1 MSLVK
6 LVNLLSNKSFHLNN
20 TSLSKTKKNVAICP
34 GASIKMKR
42 WNLNYFLEVG
52 NFLIKKKFIPVF
64 IIGPNE
70 FDMIPLIKKS
80 LKLSKIIKSTDP
92 LKTIKIS
99 KTCKFGI
106 SNDTGCGHLIS
117 ASGIPI
123 LTIFGPTSSEKFSPI
138 GNKHNEVISSQKNHL
153 SKNIDLISPAEVI
166 KAITPLL

>member
-1 MSLVK
+1 M
-6 LVNLLSNKSFHLNN
+6 
-20 TSLSKTKKNVAICP
+20 
-34 GASIKMKR
+34 
-42 WNLNYFLEVG
+42 NYFFEVG
-52 NFLIKKKFIPVF
+52 NFLIKKKFTPVF

-80 LKLSKIIKSTDP
+80 LKFSKIIKSTDP

-138 GNKHNEVISSQKNHL
+138 GNIHNKIISSQKNHL
-153 SKNIDLISPAEVI
+153 SKNINLISPAEVI

>member
-1 MSLVK
+1 MAHRPQKNLSLSLVK
-6 LVNLLSNKSFHLNN
+6 LVNLLSNKNYHFNN
-20 TSLSKTKKNVAICP
+20 THISKKIKNVAICP
-34 GASIKMKR
+34 GASTNIKR

-52 NFLIKKKFIPVF
+52 NFLIKKKFTPVF

-138 GNKHNEVISSQKNHL
+138 GNIHNL
-153 SKNIDLISPAEVI
+153 SLIHI
-166 KAITPLL
+166 